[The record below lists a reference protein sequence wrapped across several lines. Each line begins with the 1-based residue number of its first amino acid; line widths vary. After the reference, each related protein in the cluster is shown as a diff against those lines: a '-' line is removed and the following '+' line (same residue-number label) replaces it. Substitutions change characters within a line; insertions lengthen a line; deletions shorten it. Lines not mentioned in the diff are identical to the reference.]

1 MRAAEEL
8 KLSAV
13 TLNTLSD
20 KYDGNQWRAGPQR
33 PKQFEVNWIEI
44 QL

>member
-8 KLSAV
+8 KLSTV

-20 KYDGNQWRAGPQR
+20 KYDGKQRRAG
-33 PKQFEVNWIEI
+33 
-44 QL
+44 QLDSSDGSAGGF